1 MERRVQYILT
11 LNGGSSSIK
20 YALFESDGN
29 LKRIFSGKV
38 DHIGSPNTGMD
49 ITDQVTGK
57 TEHQAIPA
65 ADHAS
70 VIQPLAQILEKRV
83 DFNQI
88 AAVAHRIV
96 HGGIRYNEPELI
108 TPDMVSYLEQISP
121 YDPEHLPTEIAMI
134 RELYRYYPKIRQ
146 VACFDTAFHRDLPRV
161 AKILSIPRRYF
172 DEGVQRYGFHGL
184 SYGFL
189 IDELKNVAGEAAAHG
204 RVILAHLG
212 SGASMAAVRDGK
224 SIDTTMA
231 FTPTSGLVMSSRTGD
246 IDPGLAAFL
255 ARTEKMTPDQFYQMA
270 NYQSGLLGVSETSSD
285 MQELLKK
292 ERDDPRAG
300 DAIALFCYT
309 ARKFIGAYATVLN
322 GLDTLVFSGGI
333 GENSAVIRARI
344 CTGLEFLGLGLDAT
358 RNNANGPLISTEASR
373 VSVRVIKTDEEVQ
386 MARCVRSLL
395 Q

>member
-1 MERRVQYILT
+1 MPYILT

-20 YALFESDGN
+20 YALFESDGK
-29 LKRIFSGKV
+29 LTRIFSGKV
-38 DHIGSPNTGMD
+38 DRIGSPGTEME
-49 ITDQVTGK
+49 ITDQATGK
-57 TEHQAIPA
+57 TEHLPIPA
-65 ADHAS
+65 ADHAA
-70 VIQPLAQILEKRV
+70 VIQPLAQVLEKRV
-83 DFNQI
+83 DFTRI

-96 HGGIRYNEPELI
+96 HGGIRYNEPGFI

-134 RELYRYYPKIRQ
+134 RELYRYYPDLRQ

-161 AKILSIPRRYF
+161 ARILSIPRRYF
-172 DEGVQRYGFHGL
+172 DEGVQRFGFHGL

-189 IDELKNVAGEAAAHG
+189 MDELKNVAGEAAARG

-224 SIDTTMA
+224 SLDTTMA

-292 ERDDPRAG
+292 EMDDSRAAE
-300 DAIALFCYT
+300 AIALFCYT
-309 ARKFIGAYATVLN
+309 ARKFIGAYAAVLN

-333 GENSAVIRARI
+333 GENSAPIRARI
-344 CTGLEFLGLGLDAT
+344 CAGLEFLGLVLDAT
-358 RNNANGPLISTEASR
+358 RNEANGPLISTEASR
-373 VSVRVIKTDEEVQ
+373 VNVRVIKTDEEYQ
-386 MARCVRSLL
+386 MARSVRSLL

>member
-1 MERRVQYILT
+1 
-11 LNGGSSSIK
+11 
-20 YALFESDGN
+20 
-29 LKRIFSGKV
+29 
-38 DHIGSPNTGMD
+38 
-49 ITDQVTGK
+49 
-57 TEHQAIPA
+57 
-65 ADHAS
+65 
-70 VIQPLAQILEKRV
+70 V
-83 DFNQI
+83 DFTRI

-96 HGGIRYNEPELI
+96 HGGIRYNEPGFI

-134 RELYRYYPKIRQ
+134 RELYRYYPDLRQ

-161 AKILSIPRRYF
+161 ARILSIPRRYF
-172 DEGVQRYGFHGL
+172 DEGVQRFGFHGL

-189 IDELKNVAGEAAAHG
+189 MDELKNVAGEAAARG

-224 SIDTTMA
+224 SLDTTMA

-292 ERDDPRAG
+292 EMDDSRAAE
-300 DAIALFCYT
+300 AIALFCYT
-309 ARKFIGAYATVLN
+309 ARKFIGAYAAVLN

-333 GENSAVIRARI
+333 GENSAPIRARI
-344 CTGLEFLGLGLDAT
+344 CAGLEFLGLVLDAT
-358 RNNANGPLISTEASR
+358 RNEANGPLISTEVSR
-373 VSVRVIKTDEEVQ
+373 VSVRVIKTDEELQ